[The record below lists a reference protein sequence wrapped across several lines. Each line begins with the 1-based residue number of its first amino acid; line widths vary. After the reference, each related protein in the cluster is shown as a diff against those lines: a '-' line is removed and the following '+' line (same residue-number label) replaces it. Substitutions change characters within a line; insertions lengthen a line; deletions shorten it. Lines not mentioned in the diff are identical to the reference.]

1 MPVTWQIVSSA
12 FPQAALRG
20 TLELVVAVGKPGL
33 EPGAGKPAG
42 AAGKPAGAA
51 GKPAGAAG
59 KPAGA
64 AGKPAGAAGKP
75 AGAAGNPGG
84 ANSTLRCADITDP
97 TTKQLIAK
105 QNRLDEKVN
114 LLAKVLN
121 IVYKF

>member
-33 EPGAGKPAG
+33 EPG
-42 AAGKPAGAA
+42 AGKPAGAA